1 MTIVFVVAGFVMLAI
16 ALPYFYFIVHG
27 PTVFDRLVALNAI
40 GTKVA
45 VLMVIAGVIYG
56 RLDMFVDLALGFVL
70 LNVVVTL
77 LIARYV
83 RDRRK
88 EGKVEA

>member
-1 MTIVFVVAGFVMLAI
+1 MIEELFSGAGVAMLGLAVPYLGFVI
-16 ALPYFYFIVHG
+16 RG

-45 VLMVIAGVIYG
+45 VLTVVAGVLYG

-70 LNVVVTL
+70 LNVVTTL

-83 RDRRK
+83 RDRKR
-88 EGKVEA
+88 ARP